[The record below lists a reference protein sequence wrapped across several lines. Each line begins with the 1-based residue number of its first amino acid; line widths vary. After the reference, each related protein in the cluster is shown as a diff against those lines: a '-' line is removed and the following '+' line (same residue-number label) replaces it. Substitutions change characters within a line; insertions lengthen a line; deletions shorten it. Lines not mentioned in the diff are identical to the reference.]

1 MKRSFDSNLRLMAQ
15 FAREPFSRDLRTAIG
30 QTLALRETINANLDK
45 TRALA
50 DSVLFEF
57 GPSRQRDLE
66 LRSQIRRWQPE
77 LRALFLMRIA
87 SLKYRLQL
95 PGFEMPDSVRLRQQ
109 TYDEA
114 SARMLEEMAD
124 RVEGRERQV
133 GSGADEMGEL
143 IRRKLQDAEAAAKR
157 ELPVAQA
164 HSFVTL
170 LGEIDGLTNSLAGQ
184 IATETAAWSE
194 SLRP

>member
-1 MKRSFDSNLRLMAQ
+1 M
-15 FAREPFSRDLRTAIG
+15 
-30 QTLALRETINANLDK
+30 
-45 TRALA
+45 
-50 DSVLFEF
+50 
-57 GPSRQRDLE
+57 
-66 LRSQIRRWQPE
+66 RSQIRRWQPE

-109 TYDEA
+109 AYDEA

-124 RVEGRERQV
+124 RVEGRSRQV
-133 GSGADEMGEL
+133 GSGAEETSEL
-143 IRRKLQDAEAAAKR
+143 IGRKLQDAEAAAKK
-157 ELPVAQA
+157 ELPLAQA

-184 IATETAAWSE
+184 IATETAA
-194 SLRP
+194 